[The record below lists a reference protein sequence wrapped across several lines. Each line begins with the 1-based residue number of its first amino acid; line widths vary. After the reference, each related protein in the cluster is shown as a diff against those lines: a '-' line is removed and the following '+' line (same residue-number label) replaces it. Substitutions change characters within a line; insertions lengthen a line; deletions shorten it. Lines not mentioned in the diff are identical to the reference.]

1 MMIQDKLKDYNIIL
15 ASASPR
21 RRELLEGT
29 GIHFT
34 VTTVDCDE
42 VFPLNLKNS
51 EIAEFLAAAKADA
64 YTGVLNERDILVTAD
79 TIVWCRDTLL
89 GKPVDYDE
97 ALRFLRLLSGCDHEV
112 ITAISLRSAGRK
124 EVFSVKTCVT
134 FRNLDDEEIDYY
146 VSNFSPYDKAG
157 AYGIQ
162 EWIGLTGITS
172 ISGSYYNVVGLPT
185 GDLLD
190 HLQKFVDKK

>member
-1 MMIQDKLKDYNIIL
+1 MMIQDKLKNYNIIL

-21 RRELLEGT
+21 RRELLENT

-34 VTTVDCDE
+34 VTTVDCE
-42 VFPLNLKNS
+42 EEYPMSLKNS
-51 EIAEFLAAAKADA
+51 DIAEFLAAAKADA
-64 YTGVLNERDILVTAD
+64 YTGILNEKDILVTAD
-79 TIVWCRDTLL
+79 TIVWCKETLL
-89 GKPVDYDE
+89 GKPKDYNE
-97 ALRFLRLLSGCDHEV
+97 AFRFLRLLSGCDHEV
-112 ITAISLRSAGRK
+112 ITGISLRSAIKRDI
-124 EVFSVKTCVT
+124 FSIKTCVT
-134 FRNLDDEEIDYY
+134 FRNLEDDEIDYY
-146 VSNFSPYDKAG
+146 VRNFSPYDKAG

-190 HLQKFVDKK
+190 HLQQFIDNK